1 MSADITVAEISEML
15 RRDADGVARA
25 LLPRGVYENGR
36 TEWRCRG
43 AESPT
48 GQAISVHVRND
59 AKQGVVGFWNG
70 HRKGGD
76 LLDLAEAVFGTDTR
90 GAVQWAKRRLGI
102 DDGEG
107 MRMNPAKLE
116 AMRASAEVDRQ
127 NREAESAADSAK
139 RREIA
144 RQLWADCTRIVPGTA
159 AWSYLRARGLSLR
172 ADETEL
178 MAHAGLPHPEGG
190 SFPALVAR
198 TSAPNGTF
206 AGIWRIF
213 LKHDGSGKAP
223 VETAKLGLGDVR
235 GGAVRLGGV
244 WPVIGV
250 TEGVETAIACRQ
262 ILSEGSGSLVP
273 VWAAL
278 STSGMTGLVLPDGVS
293 GLRIYADNDPVKLR
307 GAVTLPSPGM
317 TAALAARARVAACGI
332 AVSIITPPVG
342 MDWLDA
348 LNAGQRAVAA

>member
-15 RRDADGVARA
+15 RHDADGVARA

-43 AESPT
+43 ADSPT

-116 AMRASAEVDRQ
+116 ALRASAEIDRKS
-127 NREAESAADSAK
+127 REVESAADTAR

-144 RQLWADCTRIVPGTA
+144 KQVWADCTRVDSTTA
-159 AWSYLRARGLSLR
+159 AARYLQARGLSLR
-172 ADETEL
+172 TDETEL
-178 MAHAGLPHPEGG
+178 RAHAGLPHPEGG

-198 TSAPNGTF
+198 VTGPTGLF

-223 VETAKLGLGDVR
+223 VDTAKLGLGDVK
-235 GGAVRLGGV
+235 GGAVRMGGV

-250 TEGVETAIACRQ
+250 AEGVETAVACRQ
-262 ILSEGSGSLVP
+262 ILSEGAGSLVP

-278 STSGMTGLVLPDGVS
+278 STSGMTGMALPDGVS
-293 GLRIYADNDPVKLR
+293 GLRIYADHDPIKLR
-307 GAVTLPSPGM
+307 GAITKPSPGM
-317 TAALAARARVAACGI
+317 MAAEETRARIAACGI

-348 LNAGQRAVAA
+348 LNAGQRAVVA